1 MSDTRFTIIGILLI
15 FVGFLVLGIFGGNF
29 QSANIEMAEFGDCFE
44 YSDNNEPIP
53 INCSYKSLDQ
63 TIFFSIVVVL
73 ITAGVISL
81 IKGVRGKWDNQV
93 KSEDMVGP
101 GGDKNPEKEE

>member
-1 MSDTRFTIIGILLI
+1 VSDTRFTIIGILLI

>member
-1 MSDTRFTIIGILLI
+1 VSDTRFTIIGILLI

-93 KSEDMVGP
+93 KPEDMVGP

>member
-93 KSEDMVGP
+93 KPEDMVGP

>member
-73 ITAGVISL
+73 ITAGGISL

-93 KSEDMVGP
+93 KPEDMVGP